1 MEFDKSRIYTSLN
14 ADELKVGSKVI
25 VANNIDSLKCKVQ
38 RTILNECDIMK
49 VKNILD
55 ESNERRFQL
64 TCKGTYPLA
73 YLVSE
78 PEEKKLKWTD
88 LKLGDVIRKKYEDGY
103 RSAIVIRFDTYSTEK
118 HIGLGDEWLTDKDL
132 ENWERVKNE
141 NETV

>member
-88 LKLGDVIRKKYEDGY
+88 LKIGDVIREKEEDMLSYLVTG
-103 RSAIVIRFDTYSTEK
+103 IDTDPSTNK
-118 HIGLGDEWLTDKDL
+118 HIFAKNIWVLDSQL
-132 ENWERVKNE
+132 EDWEKVEK
-141 NETV
+141 